1 MKEAVSATTIFQ
13 IVILFILLFTAIMCL
28 TINNSNAF
36 GIKDEIINI
45 IEMNNGNYLSNDN
58 VSLNEEIVEAIA
70 NNSYRTT
77 GVCDSTFDGFE
88 RNGEP
93 VSRGEKASVCIKKI
107 EVTYGID
114 KYLDSILGSGSYAD
128 DEFVTG
134 SYYQVV
140 VFYQLDIPV
149 IKQIYDFT
157 LKGETKIIYLEER
170 STNGRT
176 PDDHSPGEAV
186 TPPTEE
192 EPSVEETPT
201 PEEPTIDPV
210 CREGLVEN
218 PTIRGK
224 QGVAMAEVAIFPT
237 LQDAAGGIDSGKRTD
252 LNGTRFTILGNNGA
266 TDGSGWWAIMYNGEC
281 GWVDSNYMAINAA
294 SYLPDNYEFN
304 ITNASSSAYRGING
318 LNLPGLTGQK
328 LYDSRY
334 YNNSFVPI
342 TFSFAKKLY
351 NIGLTYSDRTF
362 VINDAYRPY
371 VVTKFAYRVGMAAPG
386 ITDGFGAYKGRYN
399 YMFLAKGIS
408 KHNTGCAID
417 VTFGDLTSEQ
427 QAAMPSPMHE
437 LSINAAVYPDM
448 TSSNY
453 RPEFAN
459 SQAHVLHDIMVGA
472 GLTDLRSE
480 WWHYQ
485 DDACYSTI
493 LNHPSTGRA
502 SNINF
507 YANTSVVG

>member
-107 EVTYGID
+107 EVTDGID
-114 KYLDSILGSGSYAD
+114 KYLDSILGYGSYAD

-192 EPSVEETPT
+192 EPPVEETPT

-237 LQDAAGGIDSGKRTD
+237 LQDAAGGIASGKTMD

-266 TDGSGWWAIMYNGEC
+266 ADGSGWWAIMYNGEC
-281 GWVDSNYMAINAA
+281 GWVDSSYMAINAA
-294 SYLPDNYEFN
+294 SYLPSNYKFN

-318 LNLPGLTGQK
+318 LNIPGLTGQK
-328 LYDSRY
+328 LYDSSF

-342 TFSFAKKLY
+342 TFPFALKLY
-351 NIGLTYSDRTF
+351 NIGVNNSNRTF

-371 VVTKFAYRVGMAAPG
+371 SVTRYAATTANKIPEV
-386 ITDGFGAYKGRYN
+386 TAGFGSWPPD
-399 YMFLAKGIS
+399 MFLALNVS
-408 KHNTGCAID
+408 RHNTGCAID

-437 LSINAAVYPDM
+437 LSTRATVYTGYYSNTY
-448 TSSNY
+448 TSSF
-453 RPEFAN
+453 EN
-459 SQAHVLHDIMVGA
+459 SQAHVLHDIMVWS
-472 GLTDLRSE
+472 GLKDLKSE

-485 DDACYSTI
+485 DDTCYNTI
-493 LNHPSTGRA
+493 RNHPSTNGGR
-502 SNINF
+502 NINF

>member
-1 MKEAVSATTIFQ
+1 MRESVSATTIFQ

-36 GIKDEIINI
+36 GVKDEIINI
-45 IEMNNGNYLSNDN
+45 IEMNNGNYLSDDSS
-58 VSLNEEIVEAIA
+58 SLSEKIVDAIA
-70 NNSYRTT
+70 ANAYRTT
-77 GVCDSTFDGFE
+77 GVCDEGFEGFE
-88 RNGEP
+88 RNGQP
-93 VSRGEKASVCIKKI
+93 VSEGDRASVCIR
-107 EVTYGID
+107 EVNVTEGID
-114 KYLDSILGSGSYAD
+114 KYLNNLLGDTVAQG
-128 DEFVTG
+128 EFMPG
-134 SYYQVV
+134 RYYQIVL
-140 VFYQLDIPV
+140 FYQLDLPV
-149 IKQIYDFT
+149 IRQIYNFKT
-157 LKGETKIIYLEER
+157 TGETKIIYVAE
-170 STNGRT
+170 NGLVDGGYSGGHVPT
-176 PDDHSPGEAV
+176 SPTPGE
-186 TPPTEE
+186 TTEE
-192 EPSVEETPT
+192 TPVEETPA
-201 PEEPTIDPV
+201 EESTIDPV
-210 CREGLVEN
+210 CREGLVET

-224 QGVAMAEVAIFPT
+224 QGVAMAEVVFYPT
-237 LQDAAGGIDSGKRTD
+237 LQDAASGIASGKTMD

-266 TDGSGWWAIMYNGEC
+266 ADGSGWWAIMYNGEC
-281 GWVDSNYMAINAA
+281 GWVDSSYMAINAA
-294 SYLPDNYEFN
+294 SYLPSNYKFN

-318 LNLPGLTGQK
+318 LNLPGLTGQT

-399 YMFLAKGIS
+399 YMFLAEGIS

>member
-107 EVTYGID
+107 EVTDGID

-176 PDDHSPGEAV
+176 PDDHSPGEPV

-192 EPSVEETPT
+192 EPPVEETPT

-237 LQDAAGGIDSGKRTD
+237 LQDAAGGIASGKTMD

-266 TDGSGWWAIMYNGEC
+266 ADGSGWWAIMYNGEC
-281 GWVDSNYMAINAA
+281 GWVDSSYMAINAA
-294 SYLPDNYEFN
+294 SYLPSNYKFN

-318 LNLPGLTGQK
+318 LNIPGLTGQK
-328 LYDSRY
+328 LYDSSF

-342 TFSFAKKLY
+342 TFPFALKLY
-351 NIGLTYSDRTF
+351 NIGVNNSNRTF

-371 VVTKFAYRVGMAAPG
+371 SVTRYAATTANKIPEV
-386 ITDGFGAYKGRYN
+386 TAGFGSWPPD
-399 YMFLAKGIS
+399 MFLALNVS
-408 KHNTGCAID
+408 RHNTGCAID

-437 LSINAAVYPDM
+437 LSTRATVYTGYYSNTY
-448 TSSNY
+448 TSSF
-453 RPEFAN
+453 EN
-459 SQAHVLHDIMVGA
+459 SQAHVLHDIMVWS
-472 GLTDLRSE
+472 GLKDLKSE

-485 DDACYSTI
+485 DDTCYNTI
-493 LNHPSTGRA
+493 RNHPSTNGGR
-502 SNINF
+502 NINF

>member
-1 MKEAVSATTIFQ
+1 MAE
-13 IVILFILLFTAIMCL
+13 
-28 TINNSNAF
+28 
-36 GIKDEIINI
+36 
-45 IEMNNGNYLSNDN
+45 
-58 VSLNEEIVEAIA
+58 
-70 NNSYRTT
+70 
-77 GVCDSTFDGFE
+77 
-88 RNGEP
+88 
-93 VSRGEKASVCIKKI
+93 
-107 EVTYGID
+107 
-114 KYLDSILGSGSYAD
+114 
-128 DEFVTG
+128 
-134 SYYQVV
+134 V
-140 VFYQLDIPV
+140 VFY
-149 IKQIYDFT
+149 
-157 LKGETKIIYLEER
+157 
-170 STNGRT
+170 
-176 PDDHSPGEAV
+176 
-186 TPPTEE
+186 
-192 EPSVEETPT
+192 
-201 PEEPTIDPV
+201 
-210 CREGLVEN
+210 
-218 PTIRGK
+218 
-224 QGVAMAEVAIFPT
+224 PT

-399 YMFLAKGIS
+399 YMFLAEGIS